1 MPLIDKER
9 VVERKLS
16 PQFLFAHESEM
27 YFLASFPYVSAKMR
41 KNACV
46 RTSFGRVDE
55 VRLMFKARNLCVCRI
70 KLTHNRF

>member
-27 YFLASFPYVSAKMR
+27 YFLASFPYVSAKVR
-41 KNACV
+41 QNACV
-46 RTSFGRVDE
+46 RISSGRVDE
-55 VRLMFKARNLCVCRI
+55 DECLRHAICV
-70 KLTHNRF
+70 FAASS